1 MEEPNSGVALP
12 ENLPWLTNYV
22 LLQNERVWAASICV
36 IPVKFGP
43 NETYSRTGTASKP
56 SMDGSTRAAAIS
68 ITTDLLDD
76 APSARGVATSR
87 SRVRPASGSSAGVRG
102 GAITT
107 TDQSGWTYSG
117 SLARSLRP

>member
-1 MEEPNSGVALP
+1 
-12 ENLPWLTNYV
+12 
-22 LLQNERVWAASICV
+22 
-36 IPVKFGP
+36 
-43 NETYSRTGTASKP
+43 
-56 SMDGSTRAAAIS
+56 
-68 ITTDLLDD
+68 
-76 APSARGVATSR
+76 VATSR